1 MEVTDKPPGRRSR
14 VRRNIVSVVAIAASM
29 TAATVALVV
38 TRHTAPSTVATSS
51 TQVLTGPVAVS
62 IRDFAFAPAAVTVRV
77 GTVVTWTNADTD
89 AHTVR
94 TIATAT
100 LKSGVLDTNGTY
112 TYTFTTPGTYAYHC
126 SIHPEM
132 HAAIT
137 VTP

>member
-1 MEVTDKPPGRRSR
+1 MEVTDEPPGQRRR

-38 TRHTAPSTVATSS
+38 TRHTAPSTVATPS

-62 IRDFAFAPAAVTVRV
+62 IRDFAFAPAVVTVRV

-94 TIATAT
+94 TTAT

-132 HAAIT
+132 HATIT
-137 VTP
+137 ITP

>member
-1 MEVTDKPPGRRSR
+1 MEVTDERPIQRSR
-14 VRRNIVSVVAIAASM
+14 GRRNIVSVVAIAASM

-38 TRHTAPSTVATSS
+38 TRHTAPSTAAPS

-62 IRDFAFAPAAVTVRV
+62 IKDFAFAPAAVTVKV
-77 GTVVTWTNADTD
+77 GTVVTWTNADTE

-94 TIATAT
+94 TTATAT

-112 TYTFTTPGTYAYHC
+112 TYTFTSPGTYAYHC
-126 SIHPEM
+126 SIHSEM

-137 VTP
+137 VAP